1 MIEIK
6 INKGNI
12 ENAHIEGSGAQI
24 IAESGCMIKSMCKQ
38 ISKAEKNEVDELQ
51 AYAYFMTSI
60 ASAIIHLLDEEMVL
74 ERLNELVENK

>member
-6 INKGNI
+6 INEGNI
-12 ENAHIEGSGAQI
+12 ESAHIEGSGAQI
-24 IAESGCMIKSMCKQ
+24 IAESGCMIKSMCKHLA
-38 ISKAEKNEVDELQ
+38 KAEKDEAGELQ

-74 ERLNELVENK
+74 ERLKELAENK